1 MDAMVNV
8 APLGSIV
15 WPSNLSEHF
24 SQLDYSVNDIPRFLL
39 QQNRGNRV
47 SLRKAQEAPR
57 PQGFKW
63 KALRTRLRARGARN
77 GNVSWR
83 RRGQI
88 KQLANGW
95 LMAERQIGHRK
106 LSLALSAGFPVIKW
120 CSRSVAKSACLLTK

>member
-39 QQNRGNRV
+39 EQNRGNRV

-57 PQGFKW
+57 P
-63 KALRTRLRARGARN
+63 
-77 GNVSWR
+77 
-83 RRGQI
+83 
-88 KQLANGW
+88 
-95 LMAERQIGHRK
+95 
-106 LSLALSAGFPVIKW
+106 
-120 CSRSVAKSACLLTK
+120 